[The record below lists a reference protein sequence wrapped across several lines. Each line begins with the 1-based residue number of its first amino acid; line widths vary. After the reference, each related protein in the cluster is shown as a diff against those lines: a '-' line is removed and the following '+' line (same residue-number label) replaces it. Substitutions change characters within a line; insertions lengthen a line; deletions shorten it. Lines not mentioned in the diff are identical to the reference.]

1 VQSCDAR
8 AIAQLETFAAV
19 LHGARLRHAL
29 LGTERIVTSR
39 AVAEG
44 NSTLLKTPELALT
57 ELLELV
63 VKAGTECPEMSSAA
77 RSAVKLAVEKL
88 RAEQSRRSAVQSDPS
103 APVTPAASANTIMI
117 NVVDQTKVPSGS
129 VSAEVTWNE
138 LRGLLRQTFGDLGAE
153 YTVLTGADP
162 PGDEVLIDGPGVF
175 EAQKEKAKA
184 MAIPGQAP
192 EMNIR
197 CVAVLR
203 NVNHCPR
210 RAVAPFYCAR
220 THLAHPCI
228 DRNYFLVILPRS
240 RFLPRFLP
248 RSRSAPP
255 PPPPPT
261 R

>member
-1 VQSCDAR
+1 MQSCDAR

-197 CVAVLR
+197 
-203 NVNHCPR
+203 
-210 RAVAPFYCAR
+210 AP
-220 THLAHPCI
+220 
-228 DRNYFLVILPRS
+228 S
-240 RFLPRFLP
+240 EM
-248 RSRSAPP
+248 
-255 PPPPPT
+255 
-261 R
+261 